1 MEKVMSKKIQSAL
14 ISVYYKDGLE
24 PIVEELKKQ
33 GVTIYSTGGT
43 QKFIENLG
51 GTVIPVETITGFP
64 SILDGRVKTLHPA
77 VFGGILA
84 RREENHLNQLKE
96 YKLPEIDLVIVDLYP
111 FEETVANTSDE
122 STIIEKIDI
131 GGISLIRAAA
141 KNFNDVAV
149 VASRN
154 DYEFFLNILK
164 ANNGSTEVADR
175 KALARKAFNVS
186 SHYDVAIFNY
196 FSEGLED
203 DAMFKQSVQ
212 QSETLRYGENPHQSA
227 KFYGNLDDM
236 FDKLCGKALSY
247 NNLVDIDAAVGIMNE
262 FKDDAPTFAVLKHTN
277 ACGVATR
284 PTILEAWKAALA
296 GDPVSAFGG
305 ILISNTEIDAETAKE
320 IHKLF
325 FEVIIA
331 PSFSEQAYTIL
342 TTKRKKRVL
351 MNIKNWNIQ
360 PKTFKTLLNGVIEQ
374 DADSTMEGE
383 AQFKVATEKAPTTQ
397 EVKDLEFA
405 NKCCKH
411 LKSNTIVLAKN
422 GQLLGMGC
430 GQTSRVD
437 ALRQAI
443 TKAKAFGFDLEG
455 AAMAS
460 DAFFPFPDCV
470 TIAAEAGIK
479 TVTQPGGSIKDQLS
493 IDACN
498 EFGLS
503 MVMTGVRHF
512 RH

>member
-1 MEKVMSKKIQSAL
+1 MSKKIQSAL

-51 GTVIPVETITGFP
+51 AEVIPVESITGFP
-64 SILDGRVKTLHPA
+64 SILDGRVKTLHPG

-84 RREENHLNQLKE
+84 RREDDHLNQLKA
-96 YKLPEIDLVIVDLYP
+96 YNLPEIDLVIVDLYP
-111 FEETVANTSDE
+111 FEETLANTTDE
-122 STIIEKIDI
+122 SSIIEKIDI

-149 VASRN
+149 VASRD
-154 DYEFFLNILK
+154 DYGFLLNMLQEK
-164 ANNGSTEVADR
+164 DGATDKSDR

-196 FSEGLED
+196 FSKDVDED
-203 DAMFKQSVQ
+203 AKFKQSI
-212 QSETLRYGENPHQSA
+212 QSSEALRYGENPHQSA
-227 KFYGNLDDM
+227 RFYGNLEEM

-247 NNLVDIDAAVGIMNE
+247 NNLVDVDAAVGIMNE
-262 FKDDAPTFAVLKHTN
+262 FKDDAPTFVVLKHTN

-284 PTILEAWKAALA
+284 PTVLEAWNDALA

-305 ILISNTEIDAETAKE
+305 ILICNSEIDAATAKE

-325 FEVIIA
+325 FEVLIA
-331 PSFSEQAYTIL
+331 PSFTEEAYAIL
-342 TTKRKKRVL
+342 THKRKKRVL
-351 MNIKNWNIQ
+351 MNIKNWSIQ
-360 PKTFKTLLNGVIEQ
+360 SKTFKTLLNGVIEQ
-374 DADSTMEGE
+374 DADSTMEGK
-383 AQFKVATEKAPTTQ
+383 ADFRVATEKAPTAQ
-397 EVKDLEFA
+397 EIKDLEFA

-443 TKAKAFGFDLEG
+443 TKAEAFGFDLEG
-455 AAMAS
+455 SAMAS
-460 DAFFPFPDCV
+460 DAFFPFDDCV

-479 TVTQPGGSIKDQLS
+479 TVTQPGGSIKDQDS
-493 IDACN
+493 INACN
-498 EFGLS
+498 KLGLS